1 MPSEKRGTG
10 RGRASA
16 RNFANIGAFFSAA
29 LCFCGEFW
37 PKTHVSPFQKSR
49 HSRRPLSCCAISLL
63 SITWSFALFLLV
75 FPISLVSFPKVF
87 FFCGCKLAR
96 HVSLFS
102 KWECGKAS
110 GLMRACVCVCVG
122 ICECICALVWVECV
136 SVSCIRVRVF
146 VVVLQMDGNACFL
159 RDCLFGLCSG
169 AYMAFPSG
177 KMHICMYSRLYA
189 AHTCIYMFFAD
200 T

>member
-110 GLMRACVCVCVG
+110 GLMRVCVCVCVLESASVYVRW
-122 ICECICALVWVECV
+122 CEWSVFLCPAFVCV
-136 SVSCIRVRVF
+136 CV
-146 VVVLQMDGNACFL
+146 
-159 RDCLFGLCSG
+159 CL
-169 AYMAFPSG
+169 
-177 KMHICMYSRLYA
+177 
-189 AHTCIYMFFAD
+189 
-200 T
+200 

>member
-110 GLMRACVCVCVG
+110 GLMRVCVCVCWNLRVYMCVG
-122 ICECICALVWVECV
+122 VSGVCFCVLHSCACV
-136 SVSCIRVRVF
+136 CSSTTDGWKCVF
-146 VVVLQMDGNACFL
+146 FTRLPFRLML
-159 RDCLFGLCSG
+159 WGLHGLS
-169 AYMAFPSG
+169 FW
-177 KMHICMYSRLYA
+177 
-189 AHTCIYMFFAD
+189 
-200 T
+200 